1 MEVIW
6 GEIKDKFIHDDKF
19 RSVVASDLELFLAKK
34 EKGAGAWLT
43 EKEVKEGVNDTS
55 DLELL
60 DVAGAPLNLVGLS
73 EEDMRFR
80 VTKED
85 VKAKKVPVH
94 VLVVVP
100 EGSIGSALSHP
111 ANSAT
116 IQNIAWYGTRGSI
129 VEGEGVNLKD
139 PQTLSRATLTADII
153 RRLEETHVLL
163 VKSPPMTGKT
173 SLAALVGRSLV
184 VRHTIDNKKMDLF
197 NFSALSTHK
206 NETFEENFKKQCE
219 IDWKDAVA
227 TFPTQP
233 NCVVYLVVDE
243 VQVIYREGTNSPRRK
258 SAVFWELVKYV
269 LSNGNYSVRILMFEA
284 YESGVEYTRLA
295 TPIQFDDRIVLGID
309 QLNFSHDEV
318 SEYVQKWFKGITCFE
333 GSSLSAMEEFCGN
346 LEEECESSTIASRV
360 DPHAANWVTESS
372 QR

>member
-1 MEVIW
+1 
-6 GEIKDKFIHDDKF
+6 
-19 RSVVASDLELFLAKK
+19 
-34 EKGAGAWLT
+34 
-43 EKEVKEGVNDTS
+43 
-55 DLELL
+55 
-60 DVAGAPLNLVGLS
+60 
-73 EEDMRFR
+73 MRFR

-243 VQVIYREGTNSPRRK
+243 VQVIYRE
-258 SAVFWELVKYV
+258 
-269 LSNGNYSVRILMFEA
+269 
-284 YESGVEYTRLA
+284 EYTRLA

>member
-1 MEVIW
+1 
-6 GEIKDKFIHDDKF
+6 
-19 RSVVASDLELFLAKK
+19 
-34 EKGAGAWLT
+34 
-43 EKEVKEGVNDTS
+43 
-55 DLELL
+55 
-60 DVAGAPLNLVGLS
+60 
-73 EEDMRFR
+73 MRFR